1 VRTNIEEFRLADGRK
16 LYLLAEGRLVN
27 LGASDGHPAEIMD
40 MTFSLQALGLKYVN
54 DHYEKLGKQVVEVPY
69 EIDEQVAR
77 LKLESLGIR
86 IDALTAEQI
95 AYLDS
100 WN

>member
-1 VRTNIEEFRLADGRK
+1 NIEEFALADGRK

-40 MTFSLQALGLKYVN
+40 MTFSLQALGLEYVK
-54 DHYEKLGKQVVEVPY
+54 DRHAELGQQVVNVPLK
-69 EIDEQVAR
+69 IDEQIAR
-77 LKLESLGIR
+77 IKLESLGID
-86 IDALTAEQI
+86 IDALTAEQV

-100 WN
+100 WQ